1 MNTTGN
7 EDLFERCWHFHHA
20 GRASGGRE
28 ALTVNTLM
36 GTSARMAEWEAAVLD
51 AQLDRLPEQCVH
63 WQKSIRAMMEGL
75 AGLPGIILPPED
87 PWVTALSGFLFQFQ
101 WKGSKASRDEFVQA
115 LRAEGI
121 PCSAGY
127 VPLHR
132 MNLLQDPAFEKATG
146 KKFEQNEVLAAADEL
161 SKTAVWFT
169 NNVLLA
175 EAEIIDKVV
184 QAVKKVATQ
193 L

>member
-1 MNTTGN
+1 M
-7 EDLFERCWHFHHA
+7 
-20 GRASGGRE
+20 S
-28 ALTVNTLM
+28 
-36 GTSARMAEWEAAVLD
+36 
-51 AQLDRLPEQCVH
+51 
-63 WQKSIRAMMEGL
+63 GL
-75 AGLPGIILPPED
+75 ADLPGIILPPED
-87 PWVTALSGFLFQFQ
+87 PRVTALSGFLFQFQ
-101 WKGSKASRDEFVQA
+101 WKGSKASRDEFVQT